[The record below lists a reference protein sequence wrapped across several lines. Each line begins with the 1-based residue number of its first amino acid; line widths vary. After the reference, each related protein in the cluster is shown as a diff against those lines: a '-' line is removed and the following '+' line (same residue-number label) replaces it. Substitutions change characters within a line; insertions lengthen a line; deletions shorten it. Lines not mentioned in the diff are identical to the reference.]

1 MGGPLGGDRLFVYTD
16 GSGGGTMKQ
25 QEYMFTI
32 GFSGN
37 TAIVDGAA
45 MKKYGKLSVQELIT
59 EGLFRPA
66 LAAALFS
73 RDSEALSAV
82 VRAYNEAAGTHYE
95 TYEQLL
101 RVFGLE
107 PAPENLEKVK
117 VLS

>member
-1 MGGPLGGDRLFVYTD
+1 
-16 GSGGGTMKQ
+16 MKQ
-25 QEYMFTI
+25 QEYIFTI

-45 MKKYGKLSVQELIT
+45 MKQYGKMGSDELA
-59 EGLFRPA
+59 ERGLFKPA
-66 LAAALFS
+66 LAAAFFS
-73 RDSEALSAV
+73 GDTEALNRIVAS
-82 VRAYNEAAGTHYE
+82 YNRAAGTNFE
-95 TYEQLL
+95 GPDQIM

>member
-1 MGGPLGGDRLFVYTD
+1 
-16 GSGGGTMKQ
+16 MKQ

-45 MKKYGKLSVQELIT
+45 MKKYGKLGFDELVGQ
-59 EGLFRPA
+59 GLYKPA
-66 LAAALFS
+66 LGAAFFS
-73 RDSEALSAV
+73 GDTEALNRIV
-82 VRAYNEAAGTHYE
+82 VAYNSAAGTNFE
-95 TYEQLL
+95 GPDQIM

-117 VLS
+117 ILS

>member
-1 MGGPLGGDRLFVYTD
+1 
-16 GSGGGTMKQ
+16 MKV

-45 MKKYGKLSVQELIT
+45 MKKYGNLGIDELVDR
-59 EGLFRPA
+59 GLFKPA
-66 LAAALFS
+66 LAAAFFTN
-73 RDSEALSAV
+73 DTKALD
-82 VRAYNEAAGTHYE
+82 RIREAYNRAAGTNFEDHA
-95 TYEQLL
+95 QIL

-107 PAPENLEKVK
+107 QALENPEKVK

>member
-1 MGGPLGGDRLFVYTD
+1 
-16 GSGGGTMKQ
+16 MKQ

-45 MKKYGKLSVQELIT
+45 MKKYGKMGIDELVDL
-59 EGLFRPA
+59 GLFKPA
-66 LAAALFS
+66 LAAAFFAG
-73 RDSEALSAV
+73 DTEALNR
-82 VRAYNEAAGTHYE
+82 VRDAYNNTAGTGFE
-95 TYEQLL
+95 GYEQIM
-101 RVFGLE
+101 RVFGLD